1 MEEAMQRLR
10 RVVDIV
16 GEELE
21 ALRIAYE
28 GNVIPVAEVCETWR
42 MSRSTLRKLVIL
54 HGWRQRHP
62 RRIDP
67 SDVIGRLFRLLD
79 AQIRELEKDMTKA
92 GASEA
97 AMLGRLVATLDK
109 LIGMKNAQAAVRAK
123 PRRTREMSDIK
134 ARLIE
139 RIEQLKRG

>member
-1 MEEAMQRLR
+1 MCRLR

-21 ALRIAYE
+21 GIRVDYE
-28 GNVIPVAEVCETWR
+28 GDELLIKLICEKWEI
-42 MSRSTLRKLVIL
+42 SRSMLRSLVIL

-67 SDVIGRLFRLLD
+67 RDVVGRLFRLLD

-92 GASEA
+92 GAGEA
-97 AMLGRLVATLDK
+97 AVLGKLVTTLEK
-109 LIGMKNAQAAVRAK
+109 LISIKKGQTIVPQT
-123 PRRTREMSDIK
+123 PRQTKEMSDIK
-134 ARLIE
+134 ARLVE
-139 RIEQLKRG
+139 QIEQLKRG